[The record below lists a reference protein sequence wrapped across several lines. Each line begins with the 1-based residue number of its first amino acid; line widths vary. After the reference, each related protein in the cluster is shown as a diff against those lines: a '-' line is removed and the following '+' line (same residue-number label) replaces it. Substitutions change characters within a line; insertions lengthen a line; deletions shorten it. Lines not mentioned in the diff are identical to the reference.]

1 MTSTMVLLL
10 IAAAIVIVGLWAIR
24 RVYDKSQDRLVGV
37 APELENVG
45 PNERGAVWLQ
55 AISRTLLQ
63 WQVIA
68 GFMVVFAAIAGLFL
82 LVGDSIPDRWHS
94 AGVFAVL
101 LLVALVTRPL
111 IVRRARAV
119 LVTDLNNRSNDGE

>member
-1 MTSTMVLLL
+1 MTLPMLLLL
-10 IAAAIVIVGLWAIR
+10 IAAIIVVGLWVVR
-24 RVYDKSQDRLVGV
+24 RVYDNSGDRLIVL

-63 WQVIA
+63 SQVIA
-68 GFMVVFAAIAGLFL
+68 GFMVVLAVVAGLFL

-101 LLVALVTRPL
+101 LLVALLTRPL
-111 IVRRARAV
+111 IVRRARPV
-119 LVTDLNNRSNDGE
+119 LLTDLNNRSNDGE